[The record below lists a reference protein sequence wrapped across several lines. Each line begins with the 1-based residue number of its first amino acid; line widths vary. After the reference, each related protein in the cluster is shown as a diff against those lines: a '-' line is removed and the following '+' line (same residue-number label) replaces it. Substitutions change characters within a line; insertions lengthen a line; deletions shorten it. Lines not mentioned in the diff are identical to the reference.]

1 MFPTPEI
8 WGMPMYVRG
17 VRVCQGVRV
26 HSPLGPLGVSGNGAR
41 GPCTRQGTD
50 SAPFGMF
57 PTPECW
63 GVSMYVGVA
72 VHVGQLPCT
81 RPLADLVARRYV
93 ARFHFRS
100 ECFLIVFDF
109 GRRSVACRP
118 LAES

>member
-8 WGMPMYVRG
+8 WGVPMYVRG

-26 HSPLGPLGVSGNGAR
+26 HVPLGPLGVSGNGAR

-63 GVSMYVGVA
+63 GVSMYVRGRRACRA
-72 VHVGQLPCT
+72 VTVYT
-81 RPLADLVARRYV
+81 
-93 ARFHFRS
+93 S
-100 ECFLIVFDF
+100 F
-109 GRRSVACRP
+109 GRPCGKAVCGP
-118 LAES
+118 LPFQV